1 MQINTNIGALSVYRH
16 YSYHVAGLR
25 RSLGHLAAG
34 LRINTGADDP
44 AGLAMSERLRAQYR
58 NAAAAAC
65 NVENK
70 LNYLQT
76 TDGWLQKINDLM
88 RRMGELA
95 VMANDGTRAQTDR
108 DNLQRE
114 FEQLQKEIQR
124 ITSGATAAGKFN
136 GLYLFRGGTG
146 QPAMSGDLVD
156 GISVRTRGVATTIG
170 HDGSTMTAATWSATY
185 NSVDAAWT
193 FRNET
198 TGVVA
203 AVVHAPPDQGLS
215 VNLEGAYGFRFE
227 ITKPEKGIFS
237 TNDRFTW
244 TNVPYVPPSGGTTSF
259 FNRGVT
265 GAAGISTQLGT
276 GSGVSSS
283 AWEAVYDAGAQLW
296 TIRNVTTGMVA
307 GSITATPNQGGAIN
321 LEGVNGFRFTIT
333 APTQG
338 TYATGDRFAWS
349 NTAYVPPPLGNPVL
363 TDHTGSTQGSGSTA
377 MLGDGAD
384 LVTASWQ
391 ATYNPATQLWT
402 VRNLTTGTDVGVIA
416 AAPNQ
421 GGTLNNIGGA
431 AGFCFTVNAPGG
443 GTEYTVGDRFNWT
456 TQAYVAPV
464 LSASTFVDDHGPTLG
479 SATTTIL
486 GNGQGISAASWRA
499 TYDSVT
505 QRWTV
510 RNLTTGTD
518 VGVIAAA
525 PNAGGSLDL
534 EGGNGFRFTIQAPTA
549 GTQYT
554 RGDRFDWINTAY
566 APPVVNPP
574 AFVGGGAGSGSNAT
588 AGTGAGISTANW
600 SATYDADAE
609 QWTIRNETTGIVVG
623 FINAAP
629 DAGGAILLEGPNGF
643 MFTVDAPGGADYQ
656 TGDRFTWS
664 NTAAVPAT
672 AGSPVLTD
680 NTDATVGTS
689 NSAIL
694 GNGDS
699 IPTAT
704 WVARYNA
711 VAQRWTITNF
721 SSGVDVGFINAAPDT
736 GGTVNLLGPNG
747 FSFTV
752 NAPAAGV
759 YNTGDFFSWSTTAHI
774 DRNVAAPIFT
784 DVYVPT
790 VAISQTSQLGDG
802 TSVTNASWSAIYD
815 AVARLWTIRNI
826 TTGAVVGSIAAAPDA
841 GGAINLEGANGF
853 RYTIQAPTSG
863 LYNSGDRYNWS
874 NLAHTPPVLGNS
886 SFQHAAPVV
895 SAATVVQGD
904 GYDIP
909 TADWRATY
917 DAMAQ
922 TWTVRNLTTGFD
934 YGSFAAAPNA
944 GGTLSNI
951 SGAFGFRLTINAP
964 TAGSFSTG
972 DFFEWQTTRHE
983 AAVPGVADFRDYT
996 TLRLSLQVGPDS
1008 NQVFREADIILEADY
1023 YRVIGSY
1030 VTYRYGSVNM
1040 TLLGSLHRAVTW
1052 ASLICPQNVRIEA
1065 QSLAQAAVDKINLGI
1080 DHLSGIRA
1088 VVGAEMNR
1096 MQQTL
1101 NGLRNYEQ
1109 NIRATES
1116 RIRDVDAA
1124 WETAELAR
1132 QQILVQIGVAMLAQ
1146 ANAMSAMVLNLVR

>member
-1 MQINTNIGALSVYRH
+1 M
-16 YSYHVAGLR
+16 
-25 RSLGHLAAG
+25 
-34 LRINTGADDP
+34 
-44 AGLAMSERLRAQYR
+44 
-58 NAAAAAC
+58 
-65 NVENK
+65 
-70 LNYLQT
+70 
-76 TDGWLQKINDLM
+76 
-88 RRMGELA
+88 
-95 VMANDGTRAQTDR
+95 
-108 DNLQRE
+108 
-114 FEQLQKEIQR
+114 
-124 ITSGATAAGKFN
+124 
-136 GLYLFRGGTG
+136 
-146 QPAMSGDLVD
+146 
-156 GISVRTRGVATTIG
+156 
-170 HDGSTMTAATWSATY
+170 
-185 NSVDAAWT
+185 
-193 FRNET
+193 
-198 TGVVA
+198 
-203 AVVHAPPDQGLS
+203 
-215 VNLEGAYGFRFE
+215 
-227 ITKPEKGIFS
+227 
-237 TNDRFTW
+237 
-244 TNVPYVPPSGGTTSF
+244 
-259 FNRGVT
+259 
-265 GAAGISTQLGT
+265 
-276 GSGVSSS
+276 
-283 AWEAVYDAGAQLW
+283 
-296 TIRNVTTGMVA
+296 
-307 GSITATPNQGGAIN
+307 
-321 LEGVNGFRFTIT
+321 EGV
-333 APTQG
+333 
-338 TYATGDRFAWS
+338 
-349 NTAYVPPPLGNPVL
+349 
-363 TDHTGSTQGSGSTA
+363 
-377 MLGDGAD
+377 
-384 LVTASWQ
+384 
-391 ATYNPATQLWT
+391 
-402 VRNLTTGTDVGVIA
+402 
-416 AAPNQ
+416 
-421 GGTLNNIGGA
+421 
-431 AGFCFTVNAPGG
+431 
-443 GTEYTVGDRFNWT
+443 
-456 TQAYVAPV
+456 
-464 LSASTFVDDHGPTLG
+464 
-479 SATTTIL
+479 
-486 GNGQGISAASWRA
+486 
-499 TYDSVT
+499 
-505 QRWTV
+505 
-510 RNLTTGTD
+510 
-518 VGVIAAA
+518 
-525 PNAGGSLDL
+525 
-534 EGGNGFRFTIQAPTA
+534 NGFRFTIQAPTA